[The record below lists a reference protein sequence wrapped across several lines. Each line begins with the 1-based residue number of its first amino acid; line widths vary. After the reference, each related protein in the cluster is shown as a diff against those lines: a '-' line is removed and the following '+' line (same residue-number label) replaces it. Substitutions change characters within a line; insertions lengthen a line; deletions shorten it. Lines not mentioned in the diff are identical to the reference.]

1 MKALNEIADLVENF
15 AKRRFGTDDLSKISE
30 AERFLLGPEQDNL
43 NRRFRP
49 YED

>member
-1 MKALNEIADLVENF
+1 MEALNEIAHLVENF
-15 AKRRFGTDDLSKISE
+15 AKKRFGTHDLSKISG
-30 AERFLLGPEQDNL
+30 AGSFLLGPEHDDL